1 MNYETLQATI
11 AGIRAG
17 EIKIDALKAAFREAV
32 ANQEAIR
39 KEIDKTYTLAQLKRK
54 IWTNYGK
61 KADYVR
67 GYFSM
72 LLSAFNV
79 SDRGITHSFSE
90 SYEDALARRV
100 ESLTQ
105 KELDEH
111 VAQIAAKKA
120 ETEKALSNPETL
132 SEFRT
137 FLLYKGEK
145 ALSTEQK
152 ALYEKL
158 LADQELSLIQRDEVR
173 KATVKAVDLGEVG
186 FELHS
191 TKHTKKGH
199 DLWVVKLT
207 ERVDKDKYQE
217 LNRKA
222 KRLGGY
228 YSSYSKGGAIPGF
241 QFTTEQAANE
251 FMSLKEGDV
260 KREEKVAQKYE
271 QKKNKV
277 AAKFMTMADTWEE
290 EARDELERPR
300 KENTAKRIREANS
313 ARRSAEEALYNA
325 KVLRAIAEA
334 LEDGKIKYLARISS
348 AIQLTELRYIWDRA
362 FYQRMRAE
370 NIPYNNWQKDF
381 AKDIEYV
388 KYPYPWLHWENV
400 QRIGE
405 KLERKKGQIMRG
417 RRLLKLAEKARYRK
431 DDNFVTFRG
440 SSLEDLRAGLNY
452 LQGYDKER
460 FGSSLARY
468 DRLQRMKLTTL
479 PLLKTAL
486 REYHQYAQVSA
497 LSPEEQ
503 RAKEIKE
510 LENQFRLEKIDGFFP
525 TPRPLVIRML
535 ELAGIEENDT
545 ILEPSAGLGHI
556 ADIIAENYPENDL
569 TLIEKFSPLAEA
581 LRKKGYKDAVN
592 ADFLEHKGRYD
603 KIIMNPPFERLVDI
617 DHVRH
622 AYKILKPG
630 GRLVAIMAANKG
642 EGASR
647 KKVKQFR
654 EWLDEIGAYTEE
666 NPEGAFKSGFRPT
679 GVRTITVAIDKEPG
693 QESPPA
699 AEPGKVEKVE
709 LVKQDPELEP
719 WQMRLKDY
727 LLTRS
732 SNKEFILQQ
741 YTKFQENVS
750 HWAGGWPVDKRT
762 GSTWKED
769 PHNTLKYLRDHR
781 QAVLDAVRDGKD
793 VPADVLKD
801 QMLDQE
807 ANGTVR
813 QFVKDIHTD
822 ERRFQNRNELNQAIV
837 DEIAKNFDP
846 NQFDPIVIW
855 RDPKD
860 GKIYLLA
867 GHHRLAGVK
876 KAGAR
881 VISARWFKGSE
892 KEAITYAK
900 ELSNANRTLET
911 PLERA
916 GIYRD
921 KLKRGEDPKKVRK
934 QAERLE
940 GKNWRYILN
949 LAHLNPDG
957 KTVNALLALVDNSDK
972 VTQQNLEKIADWI
985 GEARRQFE
993 PLTNAHENE
1002 MHDFLLDNF
1011 KAKKP
1016 AISRKDVWIERIRAI
1031 VQALDFKQ
1039 SNPLNLKR
1047 IQYKTQGESEYEAQ
1061 MREIDQKIDHAE
1073 KKKQEL
1079 RDRFN
1084 KPSHKQYVSPDLPDY
1099 DQLQKR
1105 ANDQVDKLDQE
1116 LKVLRKQ
1123 KLELAQR
1130 KGKMASGG
1138 LAQMDIFSAA
1148 AGAVNKKVDEIR
1160 TKQNK
1165 PERKRTLQRADDLA
1179 DTYEKIYTEA
1189 EYIGSIRKKLDLARQ
1204 DKLKLTEAE
1213 IIELGILIRPL
1224 VQSFRGALIDIGSTN
1239 KRVLAPTLNNLL
1251 RWAQKPGHYDLV
1263 GVDIAGGAKPTVL
1276 ARKVKR
1282 ARIFNLLGLK

>member
-1 MNYETLQATI
+1 MNYETLKITI
-11 AGIRAG
+11 DQIRAG
-17 EIKIDALKAAFREAV
+17 EIGIQALKEAFREAL
-32 ANQEAIR
+32 ASAAGI
-39 KEIDKTYTLAQLKRK
+39 KAEISKAYTLTQLKRK
-54 IWTNYGK
+54 IMTSGRSK
-61 KADYVR
+61 KADYVN
-67 GYFSM
+67 GYFTS
-72 LLSAFNV
+72 LLGAFHV
-79 SDRGITHSFSE
+79 REGFISYSFNKT
-90 SYEDALARRV
+90 YEEALTEAV
-100 ESLTQ
+100 EAQVQADLDKYVAER
-105 KELDEH
+105 KEK
-111 VAQIAAKKA
+111 VAALKKA
-120 ETEKALSNPETL
+120 LQDPERL
-132 SEFRT
+132 EEFRT
-137 FLLYKGEK
+137 FIRYKGSK
-145 ALSTEQK
+145 NLSPAQLTKYEQ
-152 ALYEKL
+152 L
-158 LADQELSLIQRDEVR
+158 LADQELDAIQVQEEK
-173 KATVKAVDLGEVG
+173 KATVKAVDLGEIG
-186 FELHS
+186 FELHT

-241 QFTTEQAANE
+241 QFTSEDAANQ

-260 KREEKVAQKYE
+260 KQEERIAEKYE

-277 AAKFMTMADTWEE
+277 AAKLLSMADNWEE
-290 EARDELERPR
+290 EARDKFNQDR
-300 KENTAKRIREANS
+300 KENTARR
-313 ARRSAEEALYNA
+313 ARMAKGARQDAEEQIYNS
-325 KVLRAIAEA
+325 KVLRAVAEA
-334 LEDGKIKYLARISS
+334 LEEGQIKYLARITS
-348 AIQLTELRYIWDRA
+348 AVQLSELRSLLSRA
-362 FYQRMRAE
+362 NHKRMIAE
-370 NIPYNNWQKDF
+370 NVPYHEWKKDF
-381 AKDIEYV
+381 EKDIDYV
-388 KYPYPWLHWENV
+388 AYPYPWLHWEMLY
-400 QRIGE
+400 RLS
-405 KLERKKGQIMRG
+405 LELQSKKGQVMRG
-417 RRLLKLAEKARYRK
+417 RRLEKAARSVKYNK
-431 DDNFVTFRG
+431 TDKIVYFRG
-440 SSLEDLRAGLNY
+440 GLLEDLRKAIPY
-452 LQGYDKER
+452 VSKYHQER
-460 FGSSLARY
+460 IQNSMVTY
-468 DRLQRMKLTTL
+468 DRIRRMKLTTL

-503 RAKEIKE
+503 RAREIKD
-510 LENQFRLEKIDGFFP
+510 LENKFRRTKIEGFFP
-525 TPRPLVIRML
+525 TPRPLVNRML

-556 ADIIAENYPENDL
+556 ADIIAEFHPDNELL
-569 TLIEKFSPLAEA
+569 TIEQYDDLAEV
-581 LRKKGYKDAVN
+581 LEKKEHQVLN

-603 KIIMNPPFERLVDI
+603 KIIMNPPFERLADI

-622 AYKILKPG
+622 AYSLLKPG

-647 KKVKQFR
+647 KKVREFR
-654 EWLDEIGAYTEE
+654 EWLDEIGAYVEN

-693 QESPPA
+693 QEAPPA
-699 AEPGKVEKVE
+699 AESEQKK
-709 LVKQDPELEP
+709 DPE
-719 WQMRLKDY
+719 Q
-727 LLTRS
+727 
-732 SNKEFILQQ
+732 
-741 YTKFQENVS
+741 
-750 HWAGGWPVDKRT
+750 
-762 GSTWKED
+762 
-769 PHNTLKYLRDHR
+769 
-781 QAVLDAVRDGKD
+781 
-793 VPADVLKD
+793 VPAPQSSEVATLAIAEIH
-801 QMLDQE
+801 LDE
-807 ANGTVR
+807 
-813 QFVKDIHTD
+813 K
-822 ERRFQNRNELNQAIV
+822 RFQNRAELNQAIV
-837 DEIAKNFDP
+837 NEIAENYDP
-846 NQFDPIVIW
+846 NQFDPVVIW
-855 RDPKD
+855 RDPSD

-867 GHHRLAGVK
+867 GHHRYAGIK
-876 KAGAR
+876 KAGR
-881 VISARWFKGSE
+881 EEIKVRWFKGSE

-916 GIYRD
+916 GIYRE

-934 QAERLE
+934 QAEKLE

-972 VTQQNLEKIADWI
+972 ATQQNLEKIADWI

-993 PLTNAHENE
+993 LVSNAHENE
-1002 MHDFLLDNF
+1002 MYDFLLDNF

-1016 AISRKDVWIERIRAI
+1016 SISRKDVWIERVRAI
-1031 VQALDFKQ
+1031 VQALDFKAGQ
-1039 SNPLNLKR
+1039 PLNLKR

-1061 MREIDQKIDHAE
+1061 MREIDQQIDHAE

-1099 DQLQKR
+1099 DSLQKR

-1116 LKVLRKQ
+1116 LKALRKQ
-1123 KLELAQR
+1123 KLELAQK

-1160 TKQNK
+1160 TRQNK